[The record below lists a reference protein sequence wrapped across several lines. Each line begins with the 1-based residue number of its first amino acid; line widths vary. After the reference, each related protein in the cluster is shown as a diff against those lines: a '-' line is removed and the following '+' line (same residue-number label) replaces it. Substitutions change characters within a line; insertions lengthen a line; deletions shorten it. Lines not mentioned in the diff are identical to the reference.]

1 MTAYEKQRLHNC
13 KSSDKPIFLTNTGY
27 KLNNDSEMSLL
38 RIPSAYNIV
47 GNIIYTNN
55 LKRRRYII
63 SERRDRQMDNAIT
76 ITDPKIIEFFNT
88 SVIDPTKF
96 ILLAIQNKQLL
107 VENKSTTSN
116 PSEKTD
122 ISKTEFFKLKQD
134 YIGFKE
140 TQSDIRDKINEII
153 EIIDSQKLPFLEQQL
168 ISSRVMHQKMYKCL
182 FCNKKT
188 FATKRALAGHTN
200 RCRPLHEL
208 EENDEEETEEITNVE
223 ST

>member
-13 KSSDKPIFLTNTGY
+13 KSIDKPIFLTNTGY

-96 ILLAIQNKQLL
+96 ILLAI
-107 VENKSTTSN
+107 ENKPLFLDIPT
-116 PSEKTD
+116 PIISETIEVTQEDLYK
-122 ISKTEFFKLKQD
+122 FKLD
-134 YIGFKE
+134 LVAFKKS
-140 TQSDIRDKINEII
+140 QKILKDKIKDII
-153 EIIDSQKLPFLEQQL
+153 NTVDSQKLPFLENSLKSLEL
-168 ISSRVMHQKMYKCL
+168 IQTKTFDCP
-182 FCNKKT
+182 FCNEKS